1 MESLGGYQVLRR
13 RVVYRRTAV
22 CDTTIPQADRAISA
36 STLQPVLPAA
46 KAPGCKTTPGE
57 PGLKN
62 KSRFQPALFSSR
74 GVYASARS
82 SETSEFGAWAIALPN
97 LIKNQANLTPRTQRS
112 KGAEGFFPRRRVRMT
127 MVQSIPGPNKSLR
140 LWLLCTLA
148 LRFFYDWGWRLKGGG
163 DGGK

>member
-1 MESLGGYQVLRR
+1 
-13 RVVYRRTAV
+13 
-22 CDTTIPQADRAISA
+22 
-36 STLQPVLPAA
+36 LPAA

-112 KGAEGFFPRRRVRMT
+112 KGAEVFLIVDDPIYGQKKAVKK
-127 MVQSIPGPNKSLR
+127 IESLR
-140 LWLLCTLA
+140 LLPLCPFA
-148 LRFFYDWGWRLKGGG
+148 LRFFKLLNLKARILADQSFLAANQPFLRGEVRLLKSA
-163 DGGK
+163 